1 VAVHHF
7 AYFAEEQLGSLFG
20 CMGWFLAHGGDGA
33 MVNDIFGAM
42 GEASSCYQ
50 GEEKDEFLHMRMVV

>member
-1 VAVHHF
+1 VAVKHF

-20 CMGWFLAHGGDGA
+20 GMGWFLAHGGDGA

-42 GEASSCYQ
+42 GKGSSCYQ
-50 GEEKDEFLHMRMVV
+50 GNEQEELFHMRMVV